1 MTIKQQG
8 GIFGRNPTFN
18 DVDVE
23 GTLNV
28 DGTLTT
34 DAITTSGNVD
44 VQSGFLQVSA
54 DPTPVIR
61 LSGDGNNSA
70 GTTFGELQFFNNDT
84 SGVGPNIAAF
94 IKAKSFSSS
103 GGGGELFFG
112 TIGSAGSEGQEATEQ
127 VEIDLSGNVR
137 LIGGGNVVVNSG
149 QGILCGVTSTDRNAV
164 VRADLPQGVVG
175 SAVYISRS
183 GGSTAKSQIE
193 FANSNGVVGSI
204 TTSGSATA
212 YNTSSDYRLKTD
224 VQPMTGASDRVK
236 SLSPVNFE
244 WISDGTRVDGFLAH
258 EVQEIVPEAVHGAKD
273 AMREEEYEVT
283 AAVLDEEGNIVT
295 EAVIGTR
302 QVPDYQAID
311 QSKLVPLLTAA
322 LQEALAKIEQL
333 EGRVASLEV

>member
-18 DVDVE
+18 DVGAENLTASTSISSPLID
-23 GTLNV
+23 TLRLTD
-28 DGTLTT
+28 DGSSGLRLYSKQSGGRGLIF
-34 DAITTSGNVD
+34 ASGIIYPSGN
-44 VQSGFLQVSA
+44 SGA
-54 DPTPVIR
+54 T
-61 LSGDGNNSA
+61 NNNGTDLGTA
-70 GTTFGELQFFNNDT
+70 GVRFKDIYTNN
-84 SGVGPNIAAF
+84 VKLA
-94 IKAKSFSSS
+94 S
-103 GGGGELFFG
+103 GG
-112 TIGSAGSEGQEATEQ
+112 
-127 VEIDLSGNVR
+127 
-137 LIGGGNVVVNSG
+137 
-149 QGILCGVTSTDRNAV
+149 GILCGVTSTDRNAV
-164 VRADLPQGVVG
+164 VRADLSQGVVG

-224 VQPMTGASDRVK
+224 AQPMTGASDRVK
-236 SLSPVNFE
+236 LLSPVNFE

-283 AAVLDEEGNIVT
+283 PAALDEDGNVIT
-295 EAVIGTR
+295 EAVLGTR

-311 QSKLVPLLTAA
+311 QSKLVPVLTAA

-333 EGRVASLEV
+333 ESRVASLEV

>member
-8 GIFGRNPTFN
+8 GIFGRNPAFN
-18 DVDVE
+18 DVEVNSLGI
-23 GTLNV
+23 GTQAPTAV
-28 DGTLTT
+28 DLEINAPVPRFQLT
-34 DAITTSGNVD
+34 DADNSAYTQFLFNTGSFAVDVDPTEAGNSSKFTIDVDNVRHFELNSSGNLTLETGNLVIGTSG
-44 VQSGFLQVSA
+44 
-54 DPTPVIR
+54 
-61 LSGDGNNSA
+61 
-70 GTTFGELQFFNNDT
+70 
-84 SGVGPNIAAF
+84 
-94 IKAKSFSSS
+94 K
-103 GGGGELFFG
+103 
-112 TIGSAGSEGQEATEQ
+112 
-127 VEIDLSGNVR
+127 
-137 LIGGGNVVVNSG
+137 
-149 QGILCGVTSTDRNAV
+149 GILCGVTSTDRNAV
-164 VRADLPQGVVG
+164 VRADLSQGVVG

-224 VQPMTGASDRVK
+224 AQPMTGASDRVK
-236 SLSPVNFE
+236 LLSPVNFE

-283 AAVLDEEGNIVT
+283 PAALDEDGNVIT
-295 EAVIGTR
+295 EAVLGTR

-311 QSKLVPLLTAA
+311 QSKLVPVLTAA

-333 EGRVASLEV
+333 ESRVASLEV

>member
-8 GIFGRNPTFN
+8 GIFGRNPKFN
-18 DVDVE
+18 DVE
-23 GTLNV
+23 V
-28 DGTLTT
+28 DGVLDANVINTVDVNASNEITAKSQTIT
-34 DAITTSGNVD
+34 DTSG
-44 VQSGFLQVSA
+44 A
-54 DPTPVIR
+54 VIR
-61 LSGDGNNSA
+61 LSRNDPSL
-70 GTTFGELQFFNNDT
+70 TTNDRIGGIEFYQNDPSG
-84 SGVGPNIAAF
+84 SGVGVVAGIFCENES
-94 IKAKSFSSS
+94 SFSGLGSIVFKVGDASSYDEVARINSS
-103 GGGGELFFG
+103 GNLAFP
-112 TIGSAGSEGQEATEQ
+112 
-127 VEIDLSGNVR
+127 
-137 LIGGGNVVVNSG
+137 SG

-164 VRADLPQGVVG
+164 VRADLSQGVVG

-224 VQPMTGASDRVK
+224 AQPMTGASDRVK
-236 SLSPVNFE
+236 LLSPVNFE

-283 AAVLDEEGNIVT
+283 PAALDEDGNVIT
-295 EAVIGTR
+295 EAVLGTR

-311 QSKLVPLLTAA
+311 QSKLVPVLTAA

-333 EGRVASLEV
+333 ESRVASLEV